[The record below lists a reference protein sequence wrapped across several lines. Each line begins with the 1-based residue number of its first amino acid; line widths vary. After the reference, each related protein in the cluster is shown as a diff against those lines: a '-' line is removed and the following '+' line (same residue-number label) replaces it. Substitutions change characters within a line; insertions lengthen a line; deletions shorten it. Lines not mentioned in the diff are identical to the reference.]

1 MEEEDIEGEGE
12 GQEFGGVEGG
22 EGEEG
27 EELEEVEFE
36 DDGRVDEIIED
47 PYPTKGKNNDFSMI
61 NMKIQEILAV
71 LSSFQKLAEPGKSR
85 KQYLEE
91 LKGHLQ
97 SYYSYNSELID
108 HFLTFLNPNEL
119 IQFFEAN
126 ETQRP
131 LTIRV
136 NTLKTRRKELAEALL
151 QRGVDLDK
159 LAEWSKVGIKIY
171 KSKVPIGA
179 TPEYLAG
186 HYMLQSASSFLP
198 VIALDPK
205 AN

>member
-1 MEEEDIEGEGE
+1 ME
-12 GQEFGGVEGG
+12 
-22 EGEEG
+22 
-27 EELEEVEFE
+27 
-36 DDGRVDEIIED
+36 IED
-47 PYPTKGKNNDFSMI
+47 QGQILPSSQAGSSKNDYTMV

-71 LSSFQKLAEPGKSR
+71 LGSFQRMAEPGKSR
-85 KQYLEE
+85 KDYLEE
-91 LKGHLQ
+91 LKSHLQ

-131 LTIRV
+131 MTIRI
-136 NTLKTRRKELAEALL
+136 NTLKTRRKELAESLL

-159 LAEWSKVGIKIY
+159 LAEWSKVGLKIY
-171 KSKVPIGA
+171 QSKVPIGA

-186 HYMLQSASSFLP
+186 HYMLQSASSLLP
-198 VIALDPK
+198 VLALDPQPNEK
-205 AN
+205 ILDLAAAPGGKTTYIAQLMKNTGVIFANDVKK